1 MLSSTAMD
9 PQEELNQLLARQQT
23 LQQELK
29 AKKIELQHAQ
39 RRQRANLQKQIRR
52 AQSRV
57 TTAERKRRTRRLIL
71 LGSYLEH
78 VTGDDPGKRDSL
90 RKGLDGFLE
99 RDRDRE
105 LFDLPRKEALH
116 G

>member
-1 MLSSTAMD
+1 ME
-9 PQEELNQLLARQQT
+9 PQEELNHLLARQQT

-57 TTAERKRRTRRLIL
+57 STAERKRRTRRLIL

-78 VTGDDPGKRDSL
+78 VTQDDPE
-90 RKGLDGFLE
+90 RKARLLKELDGFLE

-105 LFDLPRKEALH
+105 LFDLPPRS
-116 G
+116 

>member
-1 MLSSTAMD
+1 MD
-9 PQEELNQLLARQQT
+9 PQEELKQLLARQQT
-23 LQQELK
+23 LQQEMK
-29 AKKIELQHAQ
+29 AKKKELQHAQ

-57 TTAERKRRTRRLIL
+57 STAERKRRTRRLIL

-78 VTGDDPGKRDSL
+78 VTGEDPGKRDSL
-90 RKGLDGFLE
+90 MKGLNGFLE

-105 LFDLPRKEALH
+105 LFDLPPRPDP
-116 G
+116 GS

>member
-1 MLSSTAMD
+1 MLPSAAMD
-9 PQEELNQLLARQQT
+9 PQEELNHLLARQQT

-29 AKKIELQHAQ
+29 AKKIELLHAQ

-57 TTAERKRRTRRLIL
+57 TTTERKRRTRRLIL

-78 VTGDDPGKRDSL
+78 LTGDDPGKRGSL
-90 RKGLDGFLE
+90 IKDLDGFLE
-99 RDRDRE
+99 RPQDRA
-105 LFDLPRKEALH
+105 LFDLPPRPDP
-116 G
+116 GS

>member
-1 MLSSTAMD
+1 MD

-57 TTAERKRRTRRLIL
+57 STAERKRRTRRLIL

-78 VTGDDPGKRDSL
+78 VTQDDPE
-90 RKGLDGFLE
+90 RKARLLKELDGFLE

-105 LFDLPRKEALH
+105 LFDLPPRS
-116 G
+116 

>member
-1 MLSSTAMD
+1 ME
-9 PQEELNQLLARQQT
+9 PQEELNHLLARQVA
-23 LQQELK
+23 LKHELK
-29 AKKIELQHAQ
+29 KKKKELQHAQ

-78 VTGDDPGKRDSL
+78 VTQDDPQ
-90 RKGLDGFLE
+90 RKARLLKELDGFLE

-105 LFDLPRKEALH
+105 LFDLPPRS
-116 G
+116 